1 MGCAKI
7 NGKSAQKYTTH
18 KMPKPLIISLS
29 VLLLAIMIASIKPLY
44 WQSYLLHQ
52 VGTLILMIPMAY
64 LFVQHKIS
72 TTSLYAMTTFLLLHI
87 FGAVWSYSY
96 VPYDEWSM
104 AIFEIS
110 ISDTFNFK
118 RNMYDRVV
126 HFGYGLLLYPLIYDV
141 IKRHFY
147 QNTHRQFVFIALI
160 INMASSL
167 MYEWFEWGLTLV
179 LSQND
184 AENYNGQQGD
194 MWDAHKDMAL
204 ACIGAIV
211 TSTVYPKKS

>member
-1 MGCAKI
+1 
-7 NGKSAQKYTTH
+7 
-18 KMPKPLIISLS
+18 MPKPLITSLS
-29 VLLLAIMIASIKPLY
+29 VLLLAITIASIKPLY

-52 VGTLILMIPMAY
+52 MGTLILMIPMAY
-64 LFVQHKIS
+64 LFVKHKIS
-72 TTSLYAMTTFLLLHI
+72 TTSLYAMTAFLLLHI

-104 AIFEIS
+104 AIFGIS

-118 RNMYDRVV
+118 RNMYDRMV

-147 QNTHRQFVFIALI
+147 QNTHRQFVFIALL

-204 ACIGAIV
+204 AFVGAII